1 MIRTYLFLALTSLFG
16 CVGSD
21 APSRPLVP
29 YDDHQR
35 ALFDDAIDPGALVPS
50 LDDPNGAPPPIEDA
64 TLRERAQV
72 GDAVVRARVDTVTM
86 KKEERAGHDVTFEL
100 GLRVVETLAGEVP
113 NELVV
118 RLGKKSPSAAL
129 VESLGAQLTKRTFVV
144 FVRAFRD
151 ANGKRRYYA
160 HFSSDAPDVV
170 AAVKAAR

>member
-1 MIRTYLFLALTSLFG
+1 MRTYLFFAMASLFG

-35 ALFDDAIDPGALVPS
+35 VLFDDAIDPVALVPS
-50 LDDPNGAPPPIEDA
+50 LDDPNATPPIADA
-64 TLRERAQV
+64 ILRERAQV

-86 KKEERAGHDVTFEL
+86 KKEEREGHAVTFEL
-100 GLRVVETLAGEVP
+100 GLRVVEKLAGDVP
-113 NELVV
+113 DELVV

-144 FVRAFRD
+144 FVRAFRG
-151 ANGKRRYYA
+151 ANGKPRYYA

-170 AAVKAAR
+170 VAVKAAR